1 MSTLEDLRIE
11 AGLSIS
17 ELSRLAQVSRITIE
31 KAEQGESIR
40 GNLAG
45 KICSILSER
54 LNRRITYKD
63 AGISI
68 L

>member
-11 AGLSIS
+11 AGLTMTQLAREAKIS
-17 ELSRLAQVSRITIE
+17 RVSLE
-31 KAEQGESIR
+31 KAEQGEPIR
-40 GNLAG
+40 GDVAG
-45 KICSILSER
+45 KICSILSDR

>member
-11 AGLSIS
+11 AGLSVS
-17 ELSRLAQVSRITIE
+17 ELARQSGVSRFTIE
-31 KAEQGESIR
+31 KAEQDEPIR

-45 KICSILSER
+45 KICQILSEH
-54 LNRRITYKD
+54 LRRKVSYKE
-63 AGISI
+63 ANIRI